1 MSLSFD
7 LSPFELTKKDRV
19 FVSSSLK
26 KFSEGP
32 LSQTSKKDLQ
42 RAKKK
47 WREITKSHSPIF
59 LFALGGTG
67 STKKILN
74 SLFPEKKTNVFLI
87 ENLHPTSLDHLS
99 NLKKTELQSAYS
111 LFFSK
116 SGKTEEILFY
126 TSFLKK
132 IYKKANL
139 SLKNKFT
146 VISQS
151 EDNPLAKWGKK
162 EGGDLLLSDSPLPGR
177 FSFFN
182 LNGLLQSQAYT
193 SQCKINSFNNLDKTE
208 KALQFFIHYK
218 KKKEIYLCPFSP
230 KMQEICYWLESS
242 WSESLFKKE
251 AALYPPLLR
260 SITFPQ
266 FQHACIQEILTKKNK
281 VLFWGLGVNENKYK
295 LTKEDRDKMFSYQKS
310 KRDKWTH
317 NKEENRFQAAHTKRI
332 KKLLQKNKLP
342 YLFMSLSLDQKN
354 SISDCMRT
362 LYQILFLM
370 GESVKANIYTQPW
383 VDHLKNKFTF

>member
-26 KFSEGP
+26 KFSESP

-67 STKKILN
+67 STKKILK
-74 SLFPEKKTNVFLI
+74 SLFPLKKTNVFLI
-87 ENLHPTSLDHLS
+87 ENLLPTSLNHLS

-242 WSESLFKKE
+242 WSESLFKKA

-266 FQHACIQEILTKKNK
+266 FQHAYIQEILTKKNK
-281 VLFWGLGVNENKYK
+281 VLFWGLGVNE
-295 LTKEDRDKMFSYQKS
+295 
-310 KRDKWTH
+310 DKWTH
-317 NKEENRFQAAHTKRI
+317 NKEENMFQAAHIKRI
-332 KKLLQKNKLP
+332 KKLLQKNQLP

-383 VDHLKNKFTF
+383 VDHLKSQFTF